1 MMPNLVSIITP
12 CYNGEKYIAQTIR
25 SVLAQTYGD
34 WEMLI
39 VDDGSSDNSADIVR
53 DFMAQEPRIRLLQQ
67 ENAGSAAAR
76 NAGIRAAQGRYLA
89 LLDADDLWEPEFLA
103 RQLEFME
110 SHDAVCV
117 CCAYYCIDEEG
128 KEVHAPVVPKEV
140 ITTKDMLVRNHIG
153 CLTGLYDTSR
163 YGKVYL
169 DEGLKS
175 IRDDYAF
182 WLEIVQK
189 EGVAYG
195 NPQCLA
201 RYRVLDNSTTGNK
214 RKLIAKQ
221 YDFYRNYLKLGVVK
235 STVNLLRWGISGLKK
250 YKRL

>member
-1 MMPNLVSIITP
+1 MMPDLVSIITP
-12 CYNGEKYIAQTIR
+12 CYNGELYIAHTIR
-25 SVLAQTYGD
+25 SVLAQTYEN

-39 VDDGSSDNSADIVR
+39 VDDGSTDSSGDIIRGFMEADS
-53 DFMAQEPRIRLLQQ
+53 RIRLLQQ

-76 NAGIRAAQGRYLA
+76 NTGIRAAQGRYLA
-89 LLDADDLWEPEFLA
+89 LLDADDVWEPEFLQ
-103 RQLEFME
+103 RQLEFMK
-110 SHDAVCV
+110 SRNALCI
-117 CCAYYCIDEEG
+117 CCAYRCIDEEG
-128 KEVHAPVVPKEV
+128 KEVHAPVIPKEV
-140 ITTKDMLVRNHIG
+140 ITTRDMLVRNHIG

-169 DEGLKS
+169 DEALKS

-182 WLEIVQK
+182 WLAIVQK

-195 NPQCLA
+195 NPECLA
-201 RYRVLDNSTTGNK
+201 RYRVLEGSTTGNK

-221 YDFYRNYLKLGVVK
+221 YDFYRRYLKLGLVK

>member
-1 MMPNLVSIITP
+1 MTDTLVSIITP

-25 SVLAQTYGD
+25 SVLAQTYEN

-39 VDDGSSDNSADIVR
+39 VDDGSRDSSADIVR
-53 DFMAQEPRIRLLQQ
+53 GFADPRIRLLQQ

-89 LLDADDLWEPEFLA
+89 LLDADDLWEPEFLQ
-103 RQLEFME
+103 RQLEFMAE
-110 SHDAVCV
+110 HNALCV
-117 CCAYYCIDEEG
+117 CCAYRCIDEEG
-128 KEVHAPVVPKEV
+128 REIHAPVVPKAQ

-169 DEGLKS
+169 DESLKS

-182 WLEIVQK
+182 WLAIVEK
-189 EGVAYG
+189 EGIAYG
-195 NPQCLA
+195 NPRCLA
-201 RYRVLDNSTTGNK
+201 RYRVLEGSTTGNK

-221 YDFYRNYLKLGVVK
+221 FDFYRNYLKLGMAK
-235 STVNLLRWGISGLKK
+235 STLNLLRWGISGLKK

>member
-1 MMPNLVSIITP
+1 MPDLVSIITP

-25 SVLAQTYGD
+25 SVLAQTYGN

-39 VDDGSSDNSADIVR
+39 VDDGSTDSSARIIRGFAD
-53 DFMAQEPRIRLLQQ
+53 PRIRLLQQ

-89 LLDADDLWEPEFLA
+89 LLDADDLWEPEFLNE
-103 RQLEFME
+103 QLAFMKR
-110 SHDAVCV
+110 HDALCV
-117 CCAYYCIDEEG
+117 CSAYRCIDESG
-128 KEVHAPVVPKEV
+128 KEVHAPVVPKGL

-169 DEGLKS
+169 DESLKS

-182 WLEIVQK
+182 WLAIVQK
-189 EGVAYG
+189 ENAAYG

-201 RYRVLDNSTTGNK
+201 RYRVLGDSTTGNK

-221 YDFYRNYLKLGVVK
+221 YDFYRRYLKLSVAK
-235 STVNLLRWGISGLKK
+235 STLNLLRWGIMGLKK

>member
-1 MMPNLVSIITP
+1 MTDTLVSIITP
-12 CYNGEKYIAQTIR
+12 CYNGERFVAQTIR
-25 SVLAQTYGD
+25 SVLAQTYEN
-34 WEMLI
+34 WELLV
-39 VDDGSSDNSADIVR
+39 VDDGSGDSSAEIIRGFAESDS
-53 DFMAQEPRIRLLQQ
+53 RIRLIQQ

-110 SHDAVCV
+110 SRNAVCV
-117 CCAYYCIDEEG
+117 CCAYRCIDEES
-128 KEVHAPVVPKEV
+128 KEVHAPVVPKAK
-140 ITTKDMLVRNHIG
+140 ITTQDMLVRNHIG

-163 YGKVYL
+163 HGKVFL
-169 DEGLKS
+169 DESLKS

-182 WLEIVQK
+182 WLAIVQK
-189 EGVAYG
+189 EGIAYG

-201 RYRVLDNSTTGNK
+201 RYRVLENSTTGNK
-214 RKLIAKQ
+214 GKLIAKQ
-221 YDFYRNYLKLGVVK
+221 YDFYRRYLKLGVVK
-235 STVNLLRWGISGLKK
+235 STVNLLCWGIAGLKK